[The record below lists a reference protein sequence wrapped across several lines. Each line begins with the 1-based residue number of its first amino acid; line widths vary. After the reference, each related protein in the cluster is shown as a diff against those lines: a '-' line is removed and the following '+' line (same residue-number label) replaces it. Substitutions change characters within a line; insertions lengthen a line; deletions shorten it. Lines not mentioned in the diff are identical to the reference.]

1 MWPSVNAS
9 HLESSDAKLRAPC
22 EASSWIV
29 TCLSRAAADA
39 PDRFGHTRKKC
50 CVQERR
56 ALRHTILD
64 YRDTRTELAGHRR
77 PPRAYTE
84 SCELGKSCALCNP
97 CQGATQRTEPNNL
110 LALLSIYNMGG
121 RNLVRRLD
129 FQDGTRWV
137 ARIQLPKHTS
147 KALKQLRIRG
157 SYNDCDSRA
166 I

>member
-1 MWPSVNAS
+1 MK
-9 HLESSDAKLRAPC
+9 SSDAKLRAPC

-29 TCLSRAAADA
+29 TCLNRAAADA
-39 PDRFGHTRKKC
+39 PVRLSHTRKRC

-56 ALRHTILD
+56 ALRHTIPD
-64 YRDTRTELAGHRR
+64 YRDTQTELAGHRR

-84 SCELGKSCALCNP
+84 SRELGKSCALCNP
-97 CQGATQRTEPNNL
+97 CQGATQQTEPDNP
-110 LALLSIYNMGG
+110 LALFQYNMGG

-147 KALKQLRIRG
+147 KALKQLRMRG
-157 SYNDCDSRA
+157 SHNDCDSRA